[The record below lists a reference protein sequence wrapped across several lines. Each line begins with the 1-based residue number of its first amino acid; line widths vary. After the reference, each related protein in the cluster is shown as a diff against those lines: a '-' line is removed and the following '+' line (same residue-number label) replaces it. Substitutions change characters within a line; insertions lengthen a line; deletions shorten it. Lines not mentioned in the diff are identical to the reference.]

1 MKLFF
6 NRWLV
11 MIEFIII
18 FRCSATS
25 RTPML
30 SPDTPWNDTATLNIS
45 SCDIG
50 RLGIYIRSPDY
61 PKDPRAEL
69 VSIFKFCQ
77 KSLDYFCQPIYDLF
91 NR

>member
-1 MKLFF
+1 MKLFL

-77 KSLDYFCQPIYDLF
+77 KSLDYFLSVHI
-91 NR
+91 

>member
-1 MKLFF
+1 MKLLKVIEK
-6 NRWLV
+6 LV

-77 KSLDYFCQPIYDLF
+77 KSLDYFLSAHI
-91 NR
+91 